1 MIINRIKRLVWV
13 ALLCLVS
20 IAVQAQNKTHQ
31 SINDVL
37 KQTAGKEMN
46 LLYQI
51 PEEETV
57 PAIIISGNVAYR
69 LKTVVHKVNESKQD
83 IFAENL
89 DNIYPGAIVY
99 ADQDL
104 ANGNPTLVGLD
115 YGAVTIRVDF
125 NTGRGNSASVSG
137 VKNSADAIQAAL
149 YSILQSSD
157 YKPPVIRRRMFQAWL
172 KWR

>member
-1 MIINRIKRLVWV
+1 MHLKSYCLTVIINKIKRLVWV
-13 ALLCLVS
+13 AVLCLVS
-20 IAVQAQNKTHQ
+20 IAAQAQNNTHQ

-37 KQTAGKEMN
+37 RQTAGKEMS

-69 LKTVVHKVNESKQD
+69 LKTIVQKVNESKQD

-104 ANGNPTLVGLD
+104 ANGNPTLVGD
-115 YGAVTIRVDF
+115 H
-125 NTGRGNSASVSG
+125 
-137 VKNSADAIQAAL
+137 
-149 YSILQSSD
+149 
-157 YKPPVIRRRMFQAWL
+157 
-172 KWR
+172 

>member
-1 MIINRIKRLVWV
+1 MHLKSYCLTVIINKIKRLVWV
-13 ALLCLVS
+13 AVLCLVS
-20 IAVQAQNKTHQ
+20 IAAQAQNNTHQ

-37 KQTAGKEMN
+37 RQTAGKEMS

-57 PAIIISGNVAYR
+57 PAIFISGNVAYR
-69 LKTVVHKVNESKQD
+69 LKTIVQKVNESKQD

-104 ANGNPTLVGLD
+104 ANGNPTLVGD
-115 YGAVTIRVDF
+115 H
-125 NTGRGNSASVSG
+125 
-137 VKNSADAIQAAL
+137 
-149 YSILQSSD
+149 
-157 YKPPVIRRRMFQAWL
+157 
-172 KWR
+172 